1 MYIEQDLKASS
12 AKQIRLL
19 KHERRLSQKKE
30 SEKEKKVRLS
40 NSSMS
45 HVQGFCLVYICSG

>member
-1 MYIEQDLKASS
+1 MCIEQDLKVSS

-30 SEKEKKVRLS
+30 SEKEKKVRFS
-40 NSSMS
+40 DISIS